1 MIPVKLTLQGI
12 YSYQSTPQSIEFGPL
27 LDAGNFGIFGA
38 VGSGKST
45 ILEAISL
52 ALYGDIE
59 RLNKRDE
66 RNYNMMNLKSD
77 RLMIEFEFRN
87 YNGELFRFEC
97 EGRRN
102 SKNFRDVPTYRRKA
116 SQWADSRWVPM
127 DHADGEK
134 VTGISYQNF
143 KRTVI
148 VPQGHFQDFLGLT
161 PGDRSQMLQELFHL
175 DKYDL
180 SERTKKLVDQ
190 NLEALH
196 HIQGQLVGYE
206 QVTSE
211 NIAEAEKDLLGIR
224 EQLEKNNES
233 LQRLKEQVEQST
245 QLKQLWD
252 RQKEQNS
259 RYHSLKEQGEEIR
272 QTRHRIRLVQEAREK
287 FSFRFSRID
296 ALRQSVD
303 QMDRKIQNLTAQEEK
318 MKKRVEE
325 VAVRYQALQKAVDQH
340 EHHGEIS
347 RQYALASK
355 WSILHEDLQ
364 TIRSRVE
371 KGNEV
376 VLNLQKDITTKQS
389 EISSI
394 EKELQSQYTGIK
406 DRELLLQLKNGFN
419 RMTELR
425 NQLQK
430 IQLRQSKSNQKM
442 EADLADFCEKY
453 HVKWLESENA
463 PDVSSLDARLEELQR
478 LLEKSNQNLNEL
490 NIQSE
495 LARYVAQLTSGEAC
509 PLCGSTDHPAPAH
522 IASVENQMASITREI
537 KTREEEIRKLQA
549 GLVEWNSLKKSI
561 RQHEENQKHDLEERN
576 QLDLSR
582 KELEDMLL
590 PHQEKYPDATA
601 VTTALEETERI
612 LSMIQSL
619 EARLKS
625 IRQTVGEETEKLD
638 SYRSKIAEIKNL
650 AERKGGELES
660 VETQLSETVKM
671 ELKSRTPEDWKRRSE
686 SLLHQIE
693 QEKADFRAI
702 AAERDRVS
710 QEHTQL
716 KTNLE
721 NSRSYRDREASQLA
735 EAEKMLLE
743 VLEQSSFESVESIRE
758 VLQLDVDVD
767 SELDRIAKYDRDVH
781 VLEVS
786 LAELKAQIGERV
798 FDSRAHDELI
808 TQFTTRE
815 KELARD
821 REQAMYQTKRL
832 EELRKRLDEKKKLEE
847 QRDVLQLRGENLKVL
862 EGLFKGKKFVDY
874 VSTVYLREICEIANR
889 RFRKLTNNHFALVLG
904 EDNQFLIR
912 DFLHDGQIRSV
923 KTLSGGQVFQVSLC
937 LALALAESI
946 QSRNH
951 TQQNFFFL
959 DEGFGTLDGDALRMV
974 METLKS
980 LRQEGR
986 VVGLISH
993 VESMQQEMDMYL
1005 HIVNDPE
1012 RGSQIKKS
1020 Y

>member
-161 PGDRSQMLQELFHL
+161 PVDRSQMLHELFHL

-233 LQRLKEQVEQST
+233 LQRLKVQVEQST

-303 QMDRKIQNLTAQEEK
+303 QMDRKIQNLTALEEK

-376 VLNLQKDITTKQS
+376 VLNLQKDITTKQR

-582 KELEDMLL
+582 KALEDMLL
-590 PHQEKYPDATA
+590 PHQEKYPAATA
-601 VTTALEETERI
+601 VTTALEETQRI

-619 EARLKS
+619 EARVRS
-625 IRQTVGEETEKLD
+625 IRQTVGEETGKLD
-638 SYRSKIAEIKNL
+638 SYRAEIAEIKNL

-671 ELKSRTPEDWKRRSE
+671 DLKYRTPEDWKRRSE

-735 EAEKMLLE
+735 EAEKMLME